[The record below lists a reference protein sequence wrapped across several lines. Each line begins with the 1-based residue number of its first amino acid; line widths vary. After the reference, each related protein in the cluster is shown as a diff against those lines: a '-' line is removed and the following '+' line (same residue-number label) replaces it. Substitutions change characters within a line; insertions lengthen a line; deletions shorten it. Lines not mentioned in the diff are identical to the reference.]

1 MLSQNRISKFFTK
14 IRGTHTRRISLS
26 RKSVSVILTLILLA
40 AFGGGLYLRG
50 LSQPPQTIAADESEL
65 KTAIARQGD
74 LILYAS
80 GSGTLIA
87 LSETSFGFNT
97 SGQVTQ
103 LNIKVGDVVEAG
115 QVLAELDNASATLTY
130 QRAQRT
136 LNEMTS
142 PAAIAIA
149 QDSVAT
155 AEYNVAT
162 TREDL
167 QYLISP
173 AV

>member
-14 IRGTHTRRISLS
+14 IRETHTRRIFLS

-40 AFGGGLYLRG
+40 AFGGGLYLWG
-50 LSQPPQTIAADESEL
+50 LSQPAQTITADESEL

-97 SGQVTQ
+97 SGHVTQ
-103 LNIKVGDVVEAG
+103 LNIK
-115 QVLAELDNASATLTY
+115 
-130 QRAQRT
+130 
-136 LNEMTS
+136 
-142 PAAIAIA
+142 I
-149 QDSVAT
+149 
-155 AEYNVAT
+155 
-162 TREDL
+162 
-167 QYLISP
+167 
-173 AV
+173 